1 MRVLCGRCDR
11 EDFWRAHA
19 GPRHERVYAQ
29 GARCSDGCGAS
40 DDAAAAELQE
50 GWRSVHQPLAGT
62 LLAVSRTR
70 ALAVAADLHYQLV
83 VLSTLMQHM
92 RVHFHHAVHA
102 SRIDVS
108 ACMAQVKPVHSGQTG
123 KVTNFLGQ
131 LEDVGILDAGRIRVR
146 LGRLGWKGRAW
157 CKPSLD
163 LASATA
169 DCGHARV
176 ITEASAPFRILQ
188 VNRSWSLMCGFSP
201 EEARGETLS
210 IIQGKGRAS
219 PTQHTQTSCVSGSL
233 ARLTNALAQ
242 GQHTTALL
250 LNYRKSG
257 EPFLNFLQVPPA

>member
-1 MRVLCGRCDR
+1 M
-11 EDFWRAHA
+11 
-19 GPRHERVYAQ
+19 
-29 GARCSDGCGAS
+29 
-40 DDAAAAELQE
+40 
-50 GWRSVHQPLAGT
+50 
-62 LLAVSRTR
+62 SRTR

-92 RVHFHHAVHA
+92 QVHFHHAVQA

-131 LEDVGILDAGRIRVR
+131 LEDVSILDAGRIRVR

>member
-1 MRVLCGRCDR
+1 MDNATPLVLFKDALRELDLGDQAPGRRHARVITECTPPFRIVHVNKAWEELCGFSA
-11 EDFWRAHA
+11 EDVI
-19 GPRHERVYAQ
+19 G
-29 GARCSDGCGAS
+29 
-40 DDAAAAELQE
+40 
-50 GWRSVHQPLAGT
+50 
-62 LLAVSRTR
+62 RTFGE
-70 ALAVAADLHYQLV
+70 
-83 VLSTLMQHM
+83 LMQGPGT
-92 RVHFHHAVHA
+92 
-102 SRIDVS
+102 S
-108 ACMAQVKPVHSGQTG
+108 ARTLKELGAATAAGRPTTQLLLNYKKGGEAFINLLQVKPVHSGQTG

-257 EPFLNFLQVPPA
+257 EPFSQLLAGVADS